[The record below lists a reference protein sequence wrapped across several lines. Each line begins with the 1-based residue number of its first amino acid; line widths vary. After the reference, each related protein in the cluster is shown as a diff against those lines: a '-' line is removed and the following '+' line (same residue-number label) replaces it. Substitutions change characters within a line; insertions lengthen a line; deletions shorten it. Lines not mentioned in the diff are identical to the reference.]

1 MDQVYFD
8 NQSNTKLDERVFE
21 AMLPYF
27 KENYGNPQSM
37 YSLGAI
43 SKDAIDAARKSVA
56 NLINA
61 QEEEIYFTSCGSEAN
76 NLAVKGAAA
85 ANKQKG
91 KHIIVSAI
99 EHFSVLNCAK
109 RLSQEGFE
117 ITYLPVDKYGKVQV
131 AELEKAIRKDTI
143 LISVQHANTEIG
155 TVQPVEEIGR
165 VARAKGIL
173 FHIDAVCTAGT
184 IAVDVAKLNSDLL
197 TLSGS
202 QFYGPKGAAALYIKK
217 GVRVIPQIDGGIQ
230 ENGRRAGTENVPAIV
245 GLGKACEI
253 ATAEMGKN
261 AENMI
266 RLRDRI
272 INELPQKIKYIY
284 LNGHITE
291 RLPGNVNFSI
301 EFVEGEAM
309 FMMLD
314 AKGILVSSGSA
325 CASKALKMSHVL
337 TAAGVDAAVGQG
349 SILMSLSKYNTD
361 AEVDYLLENF
371 PKVVERLRSM
381 SPLYA
386 YFEKTGQRKPAGPG
400 TDYEHEHD
408 HCETE

>member
-1 MDQVYFD
+1 
-8 NQSNTKLDERVFE
+8 
-21 AMLPYF
+21 MLPYF

-184 IAVDVAKLNSDLL
+184 ISVDVAKLNSDLL